1 MLESK
6 VSGAI
11 LRAYENH
18 LEIEKTGIFGGIG
31 SDSRIEY
38 SDIAEIGHKPANHA
52 VNGFI
57 HIATYKPDGS
67 YFTVHKMSDMF
78 KDDIRNYFNYP
89 VRHAKTLVPLIDYIN
104 NWLKENGSGPASKS
118 AGKVDTATQLKAL
131 KDLLNAGLISQ
142 EDFDK
147 QTAGLN

>member
-38 SDIAEIGHKPANHA
+38 RDIAEIGHKPANHA

-67 YFTVHKMSDMF
+67 HFTVHKMSDMF

-89 VRHAKTLVPLIDYIN
+89 VRHAKTLVPLIDHIN
-104 NWLKENGSGPASKS
+104 NWLKKNG
-118 AGKVDTATQLKAL
+118 
-131 KDLLNAGLISQ
+131 
-142 EDFDK
+142 
-147 QTAGLN
+147 